1 MKKGWLCSLLDGSNG
16 KPELYFKSI
25 PAIHWEL
32 KHTLKDKAM
41 AFDRLSKLNLAEHPC
56 WVRFSPRMCRWF
68 LLKSHSLIWELNAAT
83 GVLSPLKSDQ
93 GIKENF
99 CSQSYGESAIV
110 SVNEV
115 LQSSDQN
122 DLHGNYHTEFSHLWV
137 FFIIISLS
145 VITQSK
151 VFRLSRKL
159 TEDQLLCCLPNVWLC
174 N

>member
-1 MKKGWLCSLLDGSNG
+1 M
-16 KPELYFKSI
+16 
-25 PAIHWEL
+25 
-32 KHTLKDKAM
+32 
-41 AFDRLSKLNLAEHPC
+41 
-56 WVRFSPRMCRWF
+56 
-68 LLKSHSLIWELNAAT
+68 
-83 GVLSPLKSDQ
+83 
-93 GIKENF
+93 
-99 CSQSYGESAIV
+99 

-122 DLHGNYHTEFSHLWV
+122 DLHGNYHTEFGHLWV

-145 VITQSK
+145 VITLSK